1 MEEPWN
7 DFCIPELHKTHK
19 SKVKLVKRKEVQKA
33 MWGQFCWYVL
43 TTLSIWKNS
52 RGRYLRS
59 LFQILDMNSGSA
71 FTTCGLLGQV
81 TQFLYN

>member
-19 SKVKLVKRKEVQKA
+19 SKVKLVQKKK
-33 MWGQFCWYVL
+33 GSTKSNVETILLVVL

-71 FTTCGLLGQV
+71 FYLWTPWASHPISL
-81 TQFLYN
+81 